1 MNPLDLLKTQLQN
14 ALNESTE
21 DVDFTEALADAIYA
35 CNLSTK
41 ALEQFISSW
50 VLPDALTIDRELDDC
65 DIRYVKGVEFVEDRW
80 HQITGMF

>member
-21 DVDFTEALADAIYA
+21 SEDYKNALEDGVYSCQFETQTALIQWINNWTKDFT
-35 CNLSTK
+35 
-41 ALEQFISSW
+41 LEYDFDLEYRRGI
-50 VLPDALTIDRELDDC
+50 
-65 DIRYVKGVEFVEDRW
+65 KFVEDKW